1 MNAMKTRTKFL
12 GLHAQRGAAL
22 VIAIMILL
30 ILTVLGIYAV
40 TTSTLE
46 TKIAGSERVL
56 QEAFQ
61 AADGGVDYGRSVI
74 ELVLDNTSLPCTPH
88 AGTKDG
94 TTLFQEILG
103 VPTSSWWDKDNS
115 PWINPAIGKC
125 GTQIHIDRIKA
136 IQPEGQAAGFGEPV
150 GETQATIYYRIDSVS
165 SGIADARSQVQIIY
179 RKKIHN

>member
-1 MNAMKTRTKFL
+1 MATIHKGIRL
-12 GLHAQRGAAL
+12 SGLQSERGAAL

-74 ELVLDNTSLPCTPH
+74 EMVLDNNSLPCTPH
-88 AGTKDG
+88 ASGG
-94 TTLFQEILG
+94 TTLFQEVLG
-103 VPTSSWWDKDNS
+103 VPGSNWQDNS
-115 PWINPAIGKC
+115 PYIDPAIGKC
-125 GTQIHIDRIKA
+125 GTVIKVDRLKA
-136 IQPEGQAAGFGEPV
+136 IQPEGQTVVFGEPA
-150 GETQATIYYRIDSVS
+150 GETQATIYYRIDSES
-165 SGIADARSQVQIIY
+165 SGIANAKGHVQIIY
-179 RKKIHN
+179 RKKVHE